1 MTTIIDR
8 RKNTTTSQNLSNRQ
22 RFIKRAKDQIKRA
35 VQDSIQSK
43 KIDSMTGKDDNI
55 KIPVRD
61 LNEPEFKHSQNEGA
75 RDFVYN
81 GNKDYIPGDKIRKPD
96 YDYSKGPKATNDGY
110 GEDEFIFE
118 LSRDEFL
125 DIFFEDLELPDMVKD
140 SLKDMKKVTYQR
152 SGYTNTGSPTNIDVR
167 RTARQALSRRI
178 ALKRPKKDDIEKL
191 EKEIDSKK
199 LLMSVQSD
207 TNTKEY
213 KQQEEELKD
222 LEFKLSKLKR
232 KMITVPWV
240 DPVDVRY
247 RNFEPRPKPI
257 TQAVVF
263 CIMDIS
269 GSMGQIQKDIAKRF
283 FLLLYFFLQRKY
295 ETINIV
301 FISHT
306 QDAKEVTEEE
316 FFNSRENGGTVVS
329 SALSLMSKIIK
340 ERYPVNDWNIY
351 CAQAS
356 DGDNFM
362 NDSEKCVE
370 ILQNEILNKLQYMAY
385 LDIRPEEN
393 LMDEFRAF
401 GGGYIPTGGNYT
413 RESDL
418 WIAYKKIQPEFKN
431 FQMTVGTSRKDI
443 FNVFRKLFSKKEEA

>member
-1 MTTIIDR
+1 MSTIIDR

-22 RFIKRAKDQIKRA
+22 RFIKRAKDQIKKA

-43 KIDSMTGKDDNI
+43 KIDSLSGKDDNI
-55 KIPVRD
+55 KVPVRD
-61 LNEPEFKHSQNEGA
+61 LNEPEFKHSQHEGSK
-75 RDFVYN
+75 DFVHT
-81 GNKDYIPGDKIRKPD
+81 GNKDFITGDRVRKPD
-96 YDYSKGPKATNDGY
+96 NDYSKGNKASNDGS
-110 GEDEFIFE
+110 GEDEFVFE

-125 DIFFEDLELPDMVKD
+125 DIFFEDLELPDMVKE
-140 SLKDMKKVTYQR
+140 SLKDMKKVSYQR
-152 SGYTNTGSPTNIDVR
+152 AGYTNTGSPANMDVR
-167 RTARQALSRRI
+167 RTAKKALSRRI
-178 ALKRPKKDDIEKL
+178 ALKRPKREEIEEL
-191 EKEIDSKK
+191 ENQIKQKEFE
-199 LLMSVQSD
+199 LSVQS
-207 TNTKEY
+207 NTQTESYKNTEKEV
-213 KQQEEELKD
+213 EELK
-222 LEFKLSKLKR
+222 LKLAAMKK
-232 KMITVPWV
+232 KTIAVPWV

-247 RNFEPRPKPI
+247 RNFEPKPKPI

-269 GSMGQIQKDIAKRF
+269 GSMGQTQKDIAKRF

-306 QDAKEVTEEE
+306 QDAKEVSEEE

-329 SALSLMSKIIK
+329 SALSLTSKIIK
-340 ERYPVNDWNIY
+340 ERYPIHDWNIY

-370 ILQNEILNKLQYMAY
+370 ILQNELLNKLQYMAY
-385 LDIRPEEN
+385 LDIRPEET
-393 LMDEFRAF
+393 LMDEFRSF
-401 GGGYIPTGGNYT
+401 GGTYTSNYI
-413 RESDL
+413 RDSDL